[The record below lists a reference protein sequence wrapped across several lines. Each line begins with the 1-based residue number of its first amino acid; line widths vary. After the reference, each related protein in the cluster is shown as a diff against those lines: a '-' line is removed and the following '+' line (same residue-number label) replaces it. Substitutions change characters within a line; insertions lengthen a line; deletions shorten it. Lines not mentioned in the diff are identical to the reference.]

1 MNRTMASSASSKQS
15 SAQVLQGDKRK
26 NSSQKLATALIVLG
40 MAGSGKT
47 TVVQRILAEAEE
59 RGLKMFSMNLDP
71 AVGGGGGQDEEDE
84 EGTKRKAKTEE
95 DEEEEWS
102 GLPYDPNVD
111 IRDSINYKQVMK
123 LHGLGPNGAIMTCL
137 NLYTTRFHEVVEIFE
152 RRKMTSDYIVIDTPG
167 QIEVF
172 TWSASGSI
180 ISETTA
186 GIMPTVLVYVVD
198 TPRTKSPATFSS
210 NMLYACSVMFRSKLP
225 MVLVFN
231 KVDVEP
237 HEFAVKWM
245 TDIEA
250 FQEAID
256 EENDSGDYMSSLTRS
271 MGLVLNEFYS
281 TLNSVGISAA
291 TGEGMDGF
299 FDALDSAVE
308 TYSSEYLPEIQ
319 ARKDELTRMTAS
331 VVEAKTKSSSFKSH
345 SVDE

>member
-1 MNRTMASSASSKQS
+1 MDVTSKSSSAGQRT
-15 SAQVLQGDKRK
+15 AQKRK
-26 NSSQKLATALIVLG
+26 QTEKVATALIVLG

-47 TVVQRILAEAEE
+47 TVVQRLLAEAEE
-59 RGLKMFSMNLDP
+59 RNLRMFTLNLDP
-71 AVGGGGGQDEEDE
+71 AVGGGSREDQATTTPKTSDAMGDAEEDDW
-84 EGTKRKAKTEE
+84 T
-95 DEEEEWS
+95 

-152 RRKMTSDYIVIDTPG
+152 RRKKTADYIIIDTPG

-180 ISETTA
+180 ITETTA
-186 GIMPTVLVYVVD
+186 GMMPTVLVYVVD

-210 NMLYACSVMFRSKLP
+210 NMLYACSVMFRTKLP

-245 TDIEA
+245 TDIES
-250 FQEAID
+250 FQEAVD
-256 EENDSGDYMSSLTRS
+256 EESDSGDYMSSLTRS

-281 TLNSVGISAA
+281 TLQSVGVSAA
-291 TGEGMDGF
+291 TGEGMDDF
-299 FDALDSAVE
+299 FVAVDRAVE
-308 TYSSEYLPEIQ
+308 EYTTEYLPEIES
-319 ARKDELTRMTAS
+319 RKEELRKQVGLLESRSGRAGESHTRN
-331 VVEAKTKSSSFKSH
+331 
-345 SVDE
+345 